1 MGDKVSTNRASMIGE
16 SFRAMMASWGEMLP
30 YLVGFGV
37 FSAIL
42 TYCQGYVF
50 SENSLLTQVKDN
62 PDLLK
67 QDPKLLDQ
75 ALTEWKNV
83 MLPLLSYYI
92 VSWLGYLVAW
102 YVFTVQF
109 LRTLTTKA
117 PVCSVGGFFQW
128 LGPMIWKFIRPI
140 LWILLPIIGIFFYL
154 RSIVRYTLVSPLV
167 IFGRTP
173 ALKKSWELTQGNWW
187 RIFFSQMVLVFGV
200 TLAIF
205 AFFFIPALV
214 LGITTHGDM
223 RSPVYLVV
231 DSAVSGIAA
240 SLVTWT
246 GAVFSCVAYRILLQE
261 RRPVAPTQQVNPS

>member
-50 SENSLLTQVKDN
+50 SENSLLAQVKDN

-75 ALTEWKNV
+75 VLTEWKNV
-83 MLPLLSYYI
+83 MLPFLSYYL

-117 PVCSVGGFFQW
+117 PACSVGGFFQW
-128 LGPMIWKFIRPI
+128 LGPMIWKYIRPI
-140 LWILLPIIGIFFYL
+140 LWILLPIIGIFFYT
-154 RSIVRYTLVSPLV
+154 RSVVRYTLVSPLV
-167 IFGRTP
+167 ILGRTP
-173 ALKKSWELTQGNWW
+173 SLKKSWDLTQGNWW
-187 RIFFSQMVLVFGV
+187 RIFFSQMVLGFGV

-214 LGITTHGDM
+214 LGLTTHGDT

-240 SLVTWT
+240 SLIIWT
-246 GAVFSCVAYRILLQE
+246 GAVFSCVAYRVLLQE
-261 RRPVAPTQQVNPS
+261 RRPIAPAPQVNPS